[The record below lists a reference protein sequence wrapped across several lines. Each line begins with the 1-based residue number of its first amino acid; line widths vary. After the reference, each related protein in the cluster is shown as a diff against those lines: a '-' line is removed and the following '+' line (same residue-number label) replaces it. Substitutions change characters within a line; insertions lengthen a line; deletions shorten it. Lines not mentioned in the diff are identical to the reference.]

1 MSASWARDAKIES
14 EKKMSIKAVAW
25 AFEQSLDGDAV
36 AKLVLLAIC
45 DRYNDEYNKAWPN
58 IEWISRAADCSA
70 RTVIRKIK
78 KLETSGYL
86 SVESAPIV

>member
-1 MSASWARDAKIES
+1 
-14 EKKMSIKAVAW
+14 MSIKAVAW

-45 DRYNDEYNKAWPN
+45 DRYNDEYGKAWPN

-70 RTVIRKIK
+70 PCREDAMAWLDMTTRR
-78 KLETSGYL
+78 
-86 SVESAPIV
+86 PPMD